1 VTIKSLKLF
10 WVYIPVMFVI
20 GSSYGFCQT
29 RTVAEIYG
37 EVLSEDEVSS
47 SIKYSRCF
55 SLLFNQSFD
64 EQKKRLGIISGWATK
79 KAVNHLDAKY
89 SPEATNEEIAAQWQS
104 IKEGMAKQGL
114 LEEIRK
120 EKYNEEWKN
129 LLKIAVSEVN
139 PSGKILTDENAEQR
153 VRAMFER
160 EKERFRNAWPEFDD
174 YQRYAALKA
183 NMSQFQRPEDVEEYF
198 NKLPDSFEDMLAGSH
213 EGLAK
218 EIRINKLKE
227 RLLFE
232 RIGEISYS
240 MFERYLKAV
249 DKDKA
254 LGIEDRRE
262 QLTKFLSRFADYVF
276 QDAIFKE
283 LKENLKIDDKNIENL
298 FWQQYLEPSLDVY
311 IEVLPSVYGK

>member
-1 VTIKSLKLF
+1 MIWKSSKYLC
-10 WVYIPVMFVI
+10 MFI
-20 GSSYGFCQT
+20 GLTCATALSYANEG
-29 RTVAEIYG
+29 RNIVAGIYK
-37 EVLSEDEVSS
+37 EVLTEDQLTSRIKPLKSFAVLFDQDFNEQKTKIDTIMAWAKGKVVERLEG
-47 SIKYSRCF
+47 KYS
-55 SLLFNQSFD
+55 L
-64 EQKKRLGIISGWATK
+64 
-79 KAVNHLDAKY
+79 
-89 SPEATNEEIAAQWQS
+89 EATNKEIDAQWDLMS
-104 IKEGMAKQGL
+104 EDMAKQGL

-139 PSGKILTDENAEQR
+139 PSGKILTDENAEER
-153 VRAMFER
+153 VRRVFER
-160 EKERFRNAWPEFDD
+160 YKERFRNAWPEFDD

-198 NKLPDSFEDMLAGSH
+198 RKLPDSFEDMLAGSH

-240 MFERYLKAV
+240 MFERYLKALE
-249 DKDKA
+249 KGKA
-254 LGIEDRRE
+254 LSLEARRE
-262 QLTKFLSRFADYVF
+262 WLTKFLSRFAEYAF

-283 LKENLKIDDKNIENL
+283 LEKNLKMHDKNTENL
-298 FWQQYLEPSLDVY
+298 FWRQYQVPTLEFY
-311 IEVLPSVYGK
+311 IEVLPSEYGK

>member
-1 VTIKSLKLF
+1 MTIKSLKLF
-10 WVYIPVMFVI
+10 WVYIPLMSI
-20 GSSYGFCQT
+20 ICSSYGFCQT
-29 RTVAEIYG
+29 RTVADIYG

-47 SIKYSRCF
+47 SIKYIRSF

-64 EQKKRLGIISGWATK
+64 EQKRRLGIISGWATK
-79 KAVNHLDAKY
+79 KAVNHLEAKY
-89 SPEATNEEIAAQWQS
+89 SPEATNEEIAAQWES
-104 IKEGMAKQGL
+104 IKERMAKQGL
-114 LEEIRK
+114 LEEMRK

-139 PSGKILTDENAEQR
+139 PSGKILTDENAEER
-153 VRAMFER
+153 VRRVFER
-160 EKERFRNAWPEFDD
+160 YKERFRNAWPEFDD
-174 YQRYAALKA
+174 YTRYAALKA

-198 NKLPDSFEDMLAGSH
+198 NKMPDSWEDMLAAHH
-213 EGLAK
+213 EGVAK
-218 EIRINKLKE
+218 EVRVNKLNE
-227 RLLFE
+227 TLLFE

-249 DKDKA
+249 SKDKA

-262 QLTKFLSRFADYVF
+262 QLTKFLSRFAEYAF

-283 LKENLKIDDKNIENL
+283 LEKNLKIHDKNTENL
-298 FWQQYLEPSLDVY
+298 FWRQYQEPSLDLY